1 MFRFLLPAS
10 AGAPQLRGFF
20 ALASFLVMVSMSQAV
35 FGQCGAGES
44 FIEVEVVTDAWGY
57 EAYWEIVPTG
67 NGCGNGPLLGGGN
80 SANVGCD
87 GDGGGAGW
95 TGTAYPN
102 NSVVEVPGLCLA
114 DGESFDLI
122 YVDSY
127 GDGGITFRVYMDGAL
142 AVVYGG
148 TGDGN
153 TWTFT
158 AGEPL
163 IPVND
168 SPCFALPIA
177 ADGVPVEV
185 SNAFST
191 ANIPAGE
198 PTPGAAPNGACG
210 LQGFWCGSDGAVTR
224 TVWLTFTATA
234 TSPLLISSCESGTT
248 FDTQLALYKA
258 ADCSNWSGFQ
268 LVAAQDDTPG
278 GCSGANGYASRMYTS
293 CLEVGATYFIQVD
306 GWNGATGTAF
316 VTMQPAAAWETDLL
330 GSVSNL
336 NCPLGKE
343 GEPDGAILVTL
354 QQGGIDFEASWTGPA
369 GFSAEGPSV
378 TGLAPGAYGVV
389 VTTSCGNTFAENFN
403 VTAPTLFQP
412 GATVTPVACDGATNG
427 AIALQPT
434 GGSAP
439 YNFSWSGPG
448 GFTSEL
454 EDLSGL
460 EMGPYALEVEDDNG
474 CVYTAAYLVNSPG
487 PAFFSLGNDT
497 IICEDQGLFLAGP
510 GGWPSYTWQ
519 DGSVN
524 QFFQI
529 PAGGLAP
536 GTYSFIL
543 TATNA
548 AGCSFA
554 DAILV
559 TVHNCS
565 TGLAEPQG
573 ESEVRIFPQPAD
585 AGCWVQ
591 AAAGEQVVIW
601 DAQGRQVAAGLGQGQ
616 NPFWLDTSRWAPGVY
631 VCRSGNLRQTFWVL
645 H

>member
-1 MFRFLLPAS
+1 MFPSLLPAFFS
-10 AGAPQLRGFF
+10 APQLRGFGVL
-20 ALASFLVMVSMSQAV
+20 ALIFFMVSIPQGL
-35 FGQCGAGES
+35 FGQCGAGQS
-44 FIEVEVVTDAWGY
+44 YIEVEVVTDDWGY

-80 SANVGCD
+80 SADVGCD

-142 AVVYGG
+142 AVVFAG

-210 LQGFWCGSDGAVTR
+210 LQGFWCGSDGAATR
-224 TVWLTFTATA
+224 SVWLTFTAQSTV
-234 TSPLLISSCESGTT
+234 PLLIYSCQTGTN
-248 FDTQLALYKA
+248 FDTQLALYKSDA
-258 ADCSNWSGFQ
+258 CGNWSQFE
-268 LVAAQDDTPG
+268 LVAANDDVPG
-278 GCSGANGYASRMYTS
+278 GCSGANGYASRMFTN
-293 CLEVGATYFIQVD
+293 CLEAGATYFIQVD
-306 GWNGATGTAF
+306 GWNGATGTALIS
-316 VTMQPAAAWETDLL
+316 MEPAEAWETDLL

-336 NCPLGKE
+336 SCPISKE
-343 GEPDGAILVTL
+343 GGEDGSLLVTL
-354 QQGGIDFEASWTGPA
+354 QQGGIDFEATWTGPA
-369 GFSAEGPSV
+369 GFSASGPFV
-378 TGLAPGAYGVV
+378 DGLVPGAYGVT
-389 VTTSCGNTFAENFN
+389 VTTACGNTFAENFN
-403 VTAPTLFQP
+403 VTAPAQFQA
-412 GATVTPVACDGATNG
+412 GAAVTAVACDGAQDGGIT
-427 AIALQPT
+427 LTPT
-434 GGSAP
+434 GGTPP
-439 YNFSWSGPG
+439 YDFVWSGPE
-448 GFTSEL
+448 GFESTAQN
-454 EDLSGL
+454 LSDIG
-460 EMGPYALEVEDDNG
+460 MGSYVVAVEDENG
-474 CVYTAAYLVNSPG
+474 CAYSASYLVDSPG

-510 GGWPSYTWQ
+510 GGWPSYAWQ

-543 TATNA
+543 TATNDE
-548 AGCSFA
+548 GCSFA

-565 TGLAEPQG
+565 TGLAEAQG

-591 AAAGEQVVIW
+591 AAAGEQVEIW
-601 DAQGRQVAAGLGQGQ
+601 DAQGRQVAAGLGRGQ
-616 NPFWLDTSRWAPGVY
+616 NPFWLDTSGWAPGVY